1 MQDYSQDG
9 GERWSQLR
17 FMPINGVILNCTR
30 SEGEG
35 WWMQKGWNILH
46 VEGRSERTYQV
57 TEAQNTQEQENTGGQ
72 YCTTL
77 KR

>member
-9 GERWSQLR
+9 GERWSQPR
-17 FMPINGVILNCTR
+17 FMPINGEILNCTR

-35 WWMQKGWNILH
+35 WWMQKRVKH
-46 VEGRSERTYQV
+46 VDGRSERTYQA
-57 TEAQNTQEQENTGGQ
+57 TEAQNTQEKGNTGGQ